1 MIPTLHMAGSALRLV
16 TLASVLAGS
25 CVWADA
31 ARADDRISVSGDGS
45 TLTGTDGGGGGSVAW
60 LHDFNASTVGSI
72 AGEYQALA
80 NAGWSFGSLS
90 VSQGLGPANQRFNV
104 YGELHEGAG
113 HDDLRNF
120 DYHIEAV
127 GMFVTF
133 DHRLSAQLEDKR
145 IDVENTH
152 GNLPKAGLSY
162 LWNPH
167 FMTSVSYQYSVTG
180 NLVTRISAGRL
191 DFYSAAVNLLA
202 GGSYGPTLPVTF
214 DLPTG
219 YFAEVRRVK
228 EGFVGA
234 SKPIPRWHSE
244 ITLVADYIDLSGIKR
259 SIFTLTYMF
268 HIPH

>member
-1 MIPTLHMAGSALRLV
+1 MMSTTHKARSALCLV
-16 TLASVLAGS
+16 TLGWVLAGS
-25 CVWADA
+25 CGWTDA
-31 ARADDRISVSGDGS
+31 AKADDRISVSGDYS
-45 TLTGTDGGGGGSVAW
+45 TLTGTNGGGGGSATW
-60 LHDFNASTVGSI
+60 LHDLDASSVGTI
-72 AGEYQALA
+72 GGEYEELSDAW
-80 NAGWSFGSLS
+80 WSFGSLALS
-90 VSQGLGPANQRFNV
+90 RGFGPANQRYTV
-104 YGELHEGAG
+104 YGEIHEGGG
-113 HDDLRNF
+113 HDGLHSF

-127 GMFVTF
+127 GVFATF
-133 DHRLSAQLEDKR
+133 NHSLSVQLEDKR

-180 NLVTRISAGRL
+180 NLVTRISGVRL
-191 DFYSAAVNLLA
+191 DYYSAAVNLLA

-214 DLPTG
+214 DLPSG
-219 YFAEVRRVK
+219 FFSDIRRVK
-228 EGFVGA
+228 EGFIGA

-259 SIFTLTYMF
+259 SIFTLTYLF